1 MFVDLLKSNANPK
14 HLNWVVEN
22 IFFRGSPDGLVVKVR
37 HALLRQLGFASRWW
51 NHTTCL
57 SVAMLWW
64 RLMQRHLGYRTMYWG
79 FVGLGERQIGN
90 RC

>member
-1 MFVDLLKSNANPK
+1 MEKNRA
-14 HLNWVVEN
+14 
-22 IFFRGSPDGLVVKVR
+22 SPDGLVVKVQ
-37 HALLRQLGFASRWW
+37 HSLLRWSGFGFRAW

-64 RLMQRHLGYRTMYWG
+64 RLKEEPEELAIIHNYVLRLWG
-79 FVGLGERQIGN
+79 GKQEKRRNIGN